1 MNLSRR
7 ELYAA
12 GEPLGDCATARKP
25 CGGYLCGGGGRS
37 SSSSA
42 QTTYNTDKRLAVGD
56 GGFGI
61 SADNSALSFS
71 DSRTTNVTDARSTV
85 VNALDGGA
93 IAGAFDATKASV
105 SRALQTVDLNNATN
119 AEGFSKLLTTAEGL
133 FNKGEY
139 LIGQTQQAVADAYN
153 QAQTS
158 KAGTID
164 NRTII
169 VLAVAGAA
177 AVFALRRKG

>member
-25 CGGYLCGGGGRS
+25 GGGYLCGGGGKS

-56 GGFGI
+56 GGLGI
-61 SADNSALSFS
+61 SADNSDVGLTIN
-71 DSRTTNVTDARSTV
+71 TTTM
-85 VNALDGGA
+85 DGGA
-93 IAGAFDATKASV
+93 IAGAFDATKATV

-133 FNKGEY
+133 FNKGES
-139 LIGQTQQAVADAYN
+139 LIGQTQQAVADAYT
-153 QAQTS
+153 QAQTT

>member
-12 GEPLGDCATARKP
+12 GEPFGDCATARKP
-25 CGGYLCGGGGRS
+25 GGGYLCGGGGKS
-37 SSSSA
+37 ASSSA

-56 GGFGI
+56 GGLGI
-61 SADNSALSFS
+61 SADNSDVGLTINT
-71 DSRTTNVTDARSTV
+71 TTNMM
-85 VNALDGGA
+85 DGGA
-93 IAGAFDATKASV
+93 IAGAFDTTTATV

-133 FNKGEY
+133 FNKGET
-139 LIGQTQQAVADAYN
+139 LIGQTQQAVADAYH
-153 QAQTS
+153 QAQTN

-177 AVFALRRKG
+177 AVFAMRRAR